1 MAGTDFKKLK
11 AGGAYAMLNH
21 DLRDNENYSNKD
33 IDVTK
38 SCYNAQYFLKVAPD
52 KESMIRRYR
61 DRLAKVEETNT
72 NNRKDRVEAFSLEC
86 KVPKGMS
93 YDEAKAW
100 MRECVLI
107 MVDKY
112 GAENYIGGVGHFD
125 ELHEYVDPETKEKEI
140 SRPHL
145 HAIMVAEHDGQLN
158 GKWFSSRA
166 NMIDLNNRIQAMTEA
181 KFPGYTYMT
190 GKKRKSGGFKSVE
203 ELKYNSKIAELEL
216 EIENARVEEAEW
228 SSKARRSRLEAES
241 KQKQVNVLEDEKKGL
256 EGEISRLRGEETE
269 LVDSI
274 AERRKERNELDRE
287 IQALTRKKVDVLS
300 AQKKQDLETKKKDF
314 ERAMQSLQGN
324 GIDFER

>member
-1 MAGTDFKKLK
+1 
-11 AGGAYAMLNH
+11 
-21 DLRDNENYSNKD
+21 
-33 IDVTK
+33 
-38 SCYNAQYFLKVAPD
+38 
-52 KESMIRRYR
+52 
-61 DRLAKVEETNT
+61 
-72 NNRKDRVEAFSLEC
+72 
-86 KVPKGMS
+86 
-93 YDEAKAW
+93 
-100 MRECVLI
+100 
-107 MVDKY
+107 
-112 GAENYIGGVGHFD
+112 
-125 ELHEYVDPETKEKEI
+125 
-140 SRPHL
+140 
-145 HAIMVAEHDGQLN
+145 
-158 GKWFSSRA
+158 
-166 NMIDLNNRIQAMTEA
+166 MIDLNNRIQAMTEA

-216 EIENARVEEAEW
+216 ELENARVEEAEW

-269 LVDSI
+269 LMDSI